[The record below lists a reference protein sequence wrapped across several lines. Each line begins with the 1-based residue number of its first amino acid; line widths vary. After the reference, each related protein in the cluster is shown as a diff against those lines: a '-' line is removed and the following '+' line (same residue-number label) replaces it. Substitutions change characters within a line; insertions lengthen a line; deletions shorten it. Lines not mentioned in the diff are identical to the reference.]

1 MVFIVVYPAFDAA
14 VGISSGLIC
23 RTLST
28 ADGCAPGNVL
38 GTCDSIDG
46 DYRLRIVGSSRWC
59 PRRLAFRRSGA
70 GIAGLIASRTPESAS
85 ETRFPNPPST
95 LLVALPPR
103 LFPATDAEVES
114 VTLSDALKCS
124 LGIPPGAIPK
134 CWLWGSHHANSNAAG
149 FDLSQGIM
157 NEGVAFYLVFDRRDV
172 VWFNREFA
180 ATA

>member
-1 MVFIVVYPAFDAA
+1 VTSAKMPGSGNQRNALRALSDLNPQPAA
-14 VGISSGLIC
+14 
-23 RTLST
+23 RTAS
-28 ADGCAPGNVL
+28 
-38 GTCDSIDG
+38 
-46 DYRLRIVGSSRWC
+46 
-59 PRRLAFRRSGA
+59 AFKIGRYH
-70 GIAGLIASRTPESAS
+70 AGLRHLAVVDRARQAAEAGR
-85 ETRFPNPPST
+85 EGGGQST
-95 LLVALPPR
+95 G
-103 LFPATDAEVES
+103 PAHAAAGGARQSPDAEVES